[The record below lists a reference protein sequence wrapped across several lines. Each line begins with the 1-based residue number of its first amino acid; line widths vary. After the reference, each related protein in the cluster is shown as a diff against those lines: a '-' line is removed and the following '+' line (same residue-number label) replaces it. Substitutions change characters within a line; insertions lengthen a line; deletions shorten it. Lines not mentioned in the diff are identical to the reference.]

1 MTRGPHHRAFLLL
14 FATLLGCK
22 GAAEVTEAASPTAA
36 VATSP
41 AGPPWRPGYVRPP
54 VIDIH
59 AHISPAGLSRL
70 ATIMKDN
77 GLALVVNLSG
87 GSLGRGVEQ
96 LSELQRSSPARFVNF
111 FNVDWRLRLEPGFG
125 QMMARGLEVAVKRF
139 GYKGLKVSKAL
150 GLGVPDAEGHLIP
163 VDWPELDPLWAK
175 AGELGVPVAIHTGD
189 PKAFWQP
196 VTPAN
201 ERYDELHVHPGWSY
215 AGGDYP
221 SREELLAARDRVV
234 ARHPET
240 TFICVHLGNNPE
252 DLDYVDRLLATYP
265 NVVVDVAARVPE
277 IGRHPAERVRAFF
290 LKYKTRIVFGT
301 DLGVGA
307 DYLMLG
313 SVGAEPSTMAD
324 VKPFYDAHWR
334 FFEGTERG
342 IAHPTPIQGRWTID
356 AIGLPD
362 DVLDLLY
369 YKNALRL
376 LKMDAPSAGIAP
388 GAPSTAP

>member
-1 MTRGPHHRAFLLL
+1 M
-14 FATLLGCK
+14 LGCK
-22 GAAEVTEAASPTAA
+22 GDSGVTASPPPAPAA
-36 VATSP
+36 ATTP
-41 AGPPWRPGYVRPP
+41 AGPAWRPGYTRPP
-54 VIDIH
+54 IIDMH
-59 AHISPAGLSRL
+59 THISPAGLPRL

-77 GLALVVNLSG
+77 GIALVVNLSG
-87 GSLGRGVEQ
+87 GSIGRGVEKLTEIQ
-96 LSELQRSSPARFVNF
+96 KTSPARFVSF
-111 FNVDWRLRLEPGFG
+111 FNVDWRYRREPGFG
-125 QMMARGLEVAVKRF
+125 RLMAQSLELAVKRY
-139 GYKGLKVSKAL
+139 GYKGLKISKAL
-150 GLGVPDAEGHLIP
+150 GLGVDDADGHLLP

-189 PKAFWQP
+189 PKAFWEP
-196 VTPAN
+196 VTPEN
-201 ERYDELHVHPGWSY
+201 ERYDELNVHPGWSY
-215 AGGDYP
+215 AGGDFP
-221 SREELLAARDRVV
+221 SRAELLAARDRVV

-252 DLDYVDRLLATYP
+252 DLDYVEKLLATYP

-277 IGRHPAERVRAFF
+277 IGRHPADRVRALFV
-290 LKYKTRIVFGT
+290 KYKTRIVFGT

-313 SVGAEPSTMAD
+313 SVGDVPSTMAD

-334 FFEGTERG
+334 FFEGTEKG

-362 DVLDLLY
+362 DVLELLY

-376 LKMDAPSAGIAP
+376 LKMDAADLAPPPSPPPASSTIAP
-388 GAPSTAP
+388 

>member
-1 MTRGPHHRAFLLL
+1 MHT
-14 FATLLGCK
+14 
-22 GAAEVTEAASPTAA
+22 
-36 VATSP
+36 
-41 AGPPWRPGYVRPP
+41 
-54 VIDIH
+54 
-59 AHISPAGLSRL
+59 HISPAGLPRL

-77 GLALVVNLSG
+77 GIALVVNLSG
-87 GSLGRGVEQ
+87 GSIGRGVEKLTEIQ
-96 LSELQRSSPARFVNF
+96 KTSPARFVSF
-111 FNVDWRLRLEPGFG
+111 FNVDWRYRREPGFG
-125 QMMARGLEVAVKRF
+125 RLMAQSLELAVKRY
-139 GYKGLKVSKAL
+139 GYKGLKISKAL
-150 GLGVPDAEGHLIP
+150 GLGVDDADGHLLP

-189 PKAFWQP
+189 PKAFWEP
-196 VTPAN
+196 VTPEN
-201 ERYDELHVHPGWSY
+201 ERYDELNVHPGWSY
-215 AGGDYP
+215 AGGDFP
-221 SREELLAARDRVV
+221 SRAELLAARDRVV

-252 DLDYVDRLLATYP
+252 DLDYVEKLLATYP

-277 IGRHPAERVRAFF
+277 IGRHPADRVRALFV
-290 LKYKTRIVFGT
+290 KYKTRIVFGT

-313 SVGAEPSTMAD
+313 SVGDVPSTMAD

-334 FFEGTERG
+334 FFEGTEKG

-362 DVLDLLY
+362 DVLELLY

-376 LKMDAPSAGIAP
+376 LKMDAADLAPPPSPPPASSTIAP
-388 GAPSTAP
+388 